1 MAKNWKWVHK
11 SRKRRRRTNKQARR
25 STPISKGV
33 VMKEEQKIKLV
44 KVLGGLLLILIYTV
58 MGVCHLVHG

>member
-1 MAKNWKWVHK
+1 
-11 SRKRRRRTNKQARR
+11 
-25 STPISKGV
+25 
-33 VMKEEQKIKLV
+33 MKEEQKIKLV